1 MSHTEA
7 LNVIKRTLHDALVL
21 ALNNEYGDFRPIY
34 KVDFAGDIYKPN
46 SSRERHQV
54 TLSTSCDLFDH
65 SVRLYLSNSDHMDPF
80 PVKVLRL
87 DEDMLNLFT
96 EYNALL
102 YKQAILNEQKRE
114 EYERK
119 QE

>member
-7 LNVIKRTLHDALVL
+7 LHVIKRTLHDSLVHI
-21 ALNNEYGDFRPIY
+21 LNNEYGDFRPIY
-34 KVDFAGDIYKPN
+34 KVDFAGDIYTSD
-46 SSRERHQV
+46 SSGKRYPV

-65 SVRLYLSNSDHMDPF
+65 TVRLYISSSDHMAIS

-87 DEDMLNLFT
+87 NEDILTLFT
-96 EYNALL
+96 EYNTLL

-114 EYERK
+114 EYERN